1 MIFGNTNLQ
10 VSFNSVYLTIMI
22 VTTTETCLSSKAAL
36 CKSLWLRIQSN
47 TNRYYFHYKICHV
60 ELQYFTAAPQPCSMQ
75 PRSCY
80 YLTMRENSTMPSTG
94 NNARYNKMELIH
106 TICLSQLVSQSFV
119 MLDAT
124 VKCSHIFMTSY
135 IRVCLVVFQLQ
146 FRTWLKEQ
154 YLRLTYVRQL

>member
-1 MIFGNTNLQ
+1 
-10 VSFNSVYLTIMI
+10 MI
-22 VTTTETCLSSKAAL
+22 VDIFPAY
-36 CKSLWLRIQSN
+36 LRYVPAYAFEFRAIL
-47 TNRYYFHYKICHV
+47 TVIILIYKICHV

-80 YLTMRENSTMPSTG
+80 YLTMRENSTMPSTC

-119 MLDAT
+119 MLDGN

-135 IRVCLVVFQLQ
+135 IRVCLVVFQL
-146 FRTWLKEQ
+146 
-154 YLRLTYVRQL
+154 